1 MQYKLCVGC
10 LACLPFLDV
19 TSFGM
24 CLLFQI
30 WLGFQ
35 RQDQNCLDAQR
46 RTLCEVL
53 NSLSKPWIPVISWS
67 LLGGRQETK
76 WPHWNRGN
84 WGMVCAGVCK
94 GLGNYSHSCIGR
106 NGEQKAQLINELF
119 FFFFFHI
126 HRALPLV
133 FWEVSAIETVS
144 RFVLYIPYQV
154 LELTWKVLKI

>member
-1 MQYKLCVGC
+1 MWVWFAHLGMQYKLCVGC

-24 CLLFQI
+24 CLVFQI

-119 FFFFFHI
+119 FFFFFTYIGHYLLCSEKFQPLKLSPGLCCISHI
-126 HRALPLV
+126 R
-133 FWEVSAIETVS
+133 S
-144 RFVLYIPYQV
+144 
-154 LELTWKVLKI
+154 